1 MEIRERILQ
10 LLNENGIT
18 QKELAEKSGVGAV
31 TISRILNG
39 HFQPKASTLSKI
51 ADVFGLSLSE
61 ISEDDS
67 FGKKTFKG
75 VRGYVE
81 YLGKIQRIESF
92 KNLEDF
98 YLMVKHNIDTIP
110 VEAKAIRIADK
121 RNSKSLKDAFSA
133 INEIDFFKNETYDAT
148 QVKTWSF
155 RKSEDERDEQP
166 NNLGNMCAGYPFF
179 LDGEDFLNSEAAYIC
194 GMFSDNTPEH
204 IAIQR
209 ELQNEPVGYNT
220 KKVIRR
226 AHEKEKRLD
235 WESYNVQ
242 WMLYVVWSK
251 CQNKAFADVLKR
263 IPKNTII
270 IENSTHQS
278 SETALF
284 WGASNQELED
294 ARTVIESEVEILN
307 PYITVKSIERKKME
321 ERNII
326 NDIGE
331 WVGTNCMGKILTVC
345 KWCLDNN
352 TSPGIDYEL
361 LRLKEIHLFGKQL
374 TFTTT
379 NPIVQKVYYKT
390 VIFDF
395 DKTLVDTRP
404 LDNYSHL
411 YRGKERLSEEWKE
424 GIKEYVSHI
433 SECKVY
439 DGINEVFDFIR
450 ANKINVIVVTA
461 GIKMKVK
468 EAAKLFGWSDI
479 IKDKNTF
486 GRHSFGNHKKVT
498 KDEGNPMLFEKAL
511 LTLGVE
517 AKDCISF
524 GNEYVDAIAAQKV
537 GIKAFNCLWGASKED
552 ADRMMIDMP
561 QITIEHP
568 SQILDIIK
576 GEAK

>member
-110 VEAKAIRIADK
+110 VEAKSIRAADK
-121 RNSKSLKDAFSA
+121 INAKNLKDAFA
-133 INEIDFFKNETYDAT
+133 NINEIDFFKNETYDAAHIR
-148 QVKTWSF
+148 TWSF

-166 NNLGNMCAGYPFF
+166 NNLGNMCVGYPFI
-179 LDGEDFLNSEAAYIC
+179 LDGEQFLNSEAAYIS
-194 GMFSDNTPEH
+194 GMFSNNTPEH
-204 IAIQR
+204 ISIQR

-226 AHEKEKRLD
+226 AHESEKRSD
-235 WESYNVQ
+235 WESFNVQ

-251 CQNKAFADVLKR
+251 CQNKDFARVLKS
-263 IPKNTII
+263 IPKNTMI

-278 SETALF
+278 GKTALF
-284 WGASNQELED
+284 WGAANQELED
-294 ARTVIESEVEILN
+294 DRTIIESEVEILN
-307 PYITVKSIERKKME
+307 PYATSKTIDQKKMV
-321 ERNII
+321 ERNKI

-331 WVGTNCMGKILTVC
+331 WAGTNCMGKILTVC
-345 KWCLDNN
+345 KWCLDNG

-361 LRLKEIHLFGKQL
+361 LRSKHIHLFGKPLLFEAHSDIQ
-374 TFTTT
+374 
-379 NPIVQKVYYKT
+379 QKRIPT

-404 LDNYSHL
+404 LDQYSHL

-424 GIKEYVSHI
+424 GIKEYISHI
-433 SECKVY
+433 ADCKVY
-439 DGINEVFDFIR
+439 EGINEVIDFLR
-450 ANKINVIVVTA
+450 TNDVRVIVVTA
-461 GIKMKVK
+461 GIKMKVM
-468 EAAKLFGWSDI
+468 EAAKVFGWTDI
-479 IKDKNTF
+479 IKATNTF
-486 GRHSFGNHKKVT
+486 GRHSYGLQTKVT
-498 KDEGNPMLFEKAL
+498 KKDGNSMLFEKAL
-511 LTLGVE
+511 SDMGVE
-517 AKDCISF
+517 AKDCLAF
-524 GNEYVDAIAAQKV
+524 GNEYDDTIAAQKV
-537 GIKAFNCLWGASKED
+537 GIRAYNCLWGATQED

-561 QITIEHP
+561 QFTIEHP
-568 SQILDIIK
+568 TQIIDIIK

>member
-10 LLNENGIT
+10 LLNENNIT
-18 QKELAEKSGVGAV
+18 QKELSEKSGVGAV

-39 HFQPKASTLSKI
+39 HFKPKASTLAKI
-51 ADVFGLSLSE
+51 ADVFGYSLAE
-61 ISEDDS
+61 ITEDDS

-75 VRGYVE
+75 VRGYLE
-81 YLGKIQRIESF
+81 YLGSIRRIDTF

-98 YLMVKHNIDTIP
+98 YLMVKSNIEGIP
-110 VEAKAIRIADK
+110 VEASKIRAINKGNA
-121 RNSKSLKDAFSA
+121 KSLKDAFKDIS
-133 INEIDFFKNETYDAT
+133 EIDFTKKETYDAT
-148 QVKTWSF
+148 AIKTWSF

-166 NNLGNMCAGYPFF
+166 NNLGNMCGGYSFL
-179 LDGEDFLNSEAAYIC
+179 LDGEEFLNSEAAYIC
-194 GMFSDNTPEH
+194 GMFSNDTPEH

-209 ELQNEPVGYNT
+209 ELKNEPIGYNT

-226 AHEKEKRLD
+226 AYESKKRSD
-235 WESYNVQ
+235 WESFNVQ

-251 CQNKAFADVLKR
+251 CRNKDFAKVLKS

-294 ARTVIESEVEILN
+294 CRAVIESEVEIQN
-307 PYITVKSIERKKME
+307 PYSTSKAIERKKME
-321 ERNII
+321 ERNKI
-326 NDIGE
+326 NDIGI
-331 WVGTNCMGKILTVC
+331 WQGTDCMGKILTVC

-352 TSPGIDYEL
+352 VSPDIDYEL
-361 LRLKEIHLFGKQL
+361 LRSKHIHLLGKQL
-374 TFTTT
+374 TFSIA
-379 NPIVQKVYYKT
+379 NPIVRQVHYKT

-404 LDNYSHL
+404 LDQYSHL
-411 YRGKERLSEEWKE
+411 YKGKERLSEEWKK

-450 ANKINVIVVTA
+450 ANQIKVIVVTA

-498 KDEGNPMLFEKAL
+498 KDDGNPMLFEKAL
-511 LTLGVE
+511 STLGVE

-524 GNEYVDAIAAQKV
+524 GNEYIDAIAAQKV
-537 GIKAFNCLWGASKED
+537 GIRAYNCLWGATKED
-552 ADRMMIDMP
+552 ADRMMIEMP
-561 QITIEHP
+561 QVTIENP
-568 SQILDIIK
+568 IEIIDIIK

>member
-1 MEIRERILQ
+1 MQ
-10 LLNENGIT
+10 LLNENNIT

-39 HFQPKASTLSKI
+39 HFNPKASTLSKI
-51 ADVFGLSLSE
+51 AEVFGLSLSE
-61 ISEDDS
+61 MSEDDD

-75 VRGYVE
+75 VRGYLE
-81 YLGKIQRIESF
+81 YLGSIKRIESF

-110 VEAKAIRIADK
+110 VEAKAIKTTDK
-121 RNSKSLKDAFSA
+121 KNSKRLKDAFSD
-133 INEIDFFKNETYDAT
+133 ITEIDFFKNETYDAT
-148 QVKTWSF
+148 QVRTWSF

-166 NNLGNMCAGYPFF
+166 NNLGNMCAGYPFL

-226 AHEKEKRLD
+226 AHEKEKRSD
-235 WESYNVQ
+235 WESFNVQ

-294 ARTVIESEVEILN
+294 ARTVIETEVEILN

-321 ERNII
+321 ERNRI
-326 NDIGE
+326 NDIGK
-331 WVGTNCMGKILTVC
+331 WAGTDCMGKILTVC
-345 KWCLDNN
+345 KWHLEHN
-352 TSPGIDYEL
+352 TTPSIDYEL
-361 LRLKEIHLFGKQL
+361 LRSKSIYLFGKLLRFEAPSDIQ
-374 TFTTT
+374 
-379 NPIVQKVYYKT
+379 QKRVPT

-404 LDNYSHL
+404 LDQYSHL

-424 GIKEYVSHI
+424 GIKEYISHI
-433 SECKVY
+433 ADCKVY
-439 DGINEVFDFIR
+439 EGINEVIEFLR
-450 ANKINVIVVTA
+450 ANDVKVIVVTA
-461 GIKMKVK
+461 GIKMKVM
-468 EAAKLFGWSDI
+468 EAARVFGWTDI
-479 IKDKNTF
+479 IKAKNTF
-486 GRHSFGNHKKVT
+486 GRHSFGINKKVT
-498 KDEGNPMLFEKAL
+498 KDDGNPMLFEKAL
-511 LTLGVE
+511 STLGVE

-524 GNEYVDAIAAQKV
+524 GNEYDDTVAAQKV
-537 GIKAFNCLWGASKED
+537 GIRAYNCLWGATKED
-552 ADRMMIDMP
+552 ADRMIIDMP

-568 SQILDIIK
+568 SQIIDIIK
-576 GEAK
+576 GEAE

>member
-110 VEAKAIRIADK
+110 VEAKEIRAANK
-121 RNSKSLKDAFSA
+121 TNSKNLKDAFA
-133 INEIDFFKNETYDAT
+133 DINEIDFFKNETYDAA
-148 QVKTWSF
+148 QIKTWSF

-166 NNLGNMCAGYPFF
+166 NNLGNMCAGYPFI
-179 LDGEDFLNSEAAYIC
+179 LDGEEFLNSEAAYIC

-204 IAIQR
+204 ISIQR
-209 ELQNEPVGYNT
+209 ELQIEPVGYNT

-226 AHEKEKRLD
+226 AHESEKRSD
-235 WESYNVQ
+235 WESFNVQ

-251 CQNKAFADVLKR
+251 CQNESFARVLKS

-278 SETALF
+278 GKTALF
-284 WGASNQELED
+284 WGATNQELED
-294 ARTVIESEVEILN
+294 DRATIESEVEIFN
-307 PYITVKSIERKKME
+307 PYATSKTIEHKKME
-321 ERNII
+321 ERNKI
-326 NDIGE
+326 NDIGK
-331 WVGTNCMGKILTVC
+331 WAGTNCMGKILTVC
-345 KWCLDNN
+345 KWHLEHN
-352 TSPGIDYEL
+352 TTPSIDYEL
-361 LRLKEIHLFGKQL
+361 LKSKDIHLFGKL
-374 TFTTT
+374 LRFT
-379 NPIVQKVYYKT
+379 PPSDMQHKRIPT

-404 LDNYSHL
+404 LDQYSHL
-411 YRGKERLSEEWKE
+411 YRGKERFSEGWKR
-424 GIKEYVSHI
+424 GIKEYISHL
-433 SECKVY
+433 SECRVY
-439 DGINEVFDFIR
+439 EGIQEVLDYIR
-450 ANKINVIVVTA
+450 GNRINIIVVTA
-461 GIKMKVK
+461 GIKMKVM
-468 EAAKLFGWSDI
+468 EAAKLFGWTDI
-479 IKDKNTF
+479 INNKNTF
-486 GRHSFGNHKKVT
+486 GRHSFGLQKKVT
-498 KDEGNPMLFEKAL
+498 KKDGNPMLFEKAL
-511 LTLGVE
+511 SNLGVE

-524 GNEYVDAIAAQKV
+524 GNEYDDTIAAQEV
-537 GIKAFNCLWGASKED
+537 GIRAYNCLWGATKED

-561 QITIEHP
+561 QITIENP
-568 SQILDIIK
+568 IEIIDIIK

>member
-10 LLNENGIT
+10 LLNQQSIT

-39 HFQPKASTLSKI
+39 HFKPKASTVAKI
-51 ADVFGLSLSE
+51 ADVFGYSLSE
-61 ISEDDS
+61 MAEDDS

-75 VRGYVE
+75 VRGYLE
-81 YLGKIQRIESF
+81 YLGSIKRIDTF

-98 YLMVKHNIDTIP
+98 YLMVKSNIEGIP
-110 VEAKAIRIADK
+110 VEANKIRTINKNNA
-121 RNSKSLKDAFSA
+121 KSLKDAFKDIS
-133 INEIDFFKNETYDAT
+133 EIDFTKKETYDAT
-148 QVKTWSF
+148 VIKTWSF

-166 NNLGNMCAGYPFF
+166 NNLGNMCAGYPFL

-251 CQNKAFADVLKR
+251 CQNKAFADVLNR
-263 IPKNTII
+263 IPMKTII

-278 SETALF
+278 GETALF
-284 WGASNQELED
+284 WGATNQELED
-294 ARTVIESEVEILN
+294 ARAIIESEVEILN
-307 PYITVKSIERKKME
+307 PYVTAKSIERKKME
-321 ERNII
+321 ERNRI

-345 KWCLDNN
+345 KWCLDNG

-361 LRLKEIHLFGKQL
+361 LRSKHIHLFGKPLMFEAPSDIQ
-374 TFTTT
+374 
-379 NPIVQKVYYKT
+379 QKRIPT

-404 LDNYSHL
+404 LDQYSHL
-411 YRGKERLSEEWKE
+411 YRGKERLSEEWKK
-424 GIKEYVSHI
+424 GIKEYISHI
-433 SECKVY
+433 ADCKVY
-439 DGINEVFDFIR
+439 EGINEVIDFLR
-450 ANKINVIVVTA
+450 ANDVRVIVVTA
-461 GIKMKVK
+461 GIKMKVM
-468 EAAKLFGWSDI
+468 EAAKVFGWKDI
-479 IKDKNTF
+479 IKATNTF
-486 GRHSFGNHKKVT
+486 GRHSFGLQKKVT
-498 KDEGNPMLFEKAL
+498 KKDGNSMLFEKAL
-511 LTLGVE
+511 SDMGVE
-517 AKDCISF
+517 AKDCLAF
-524 GNEYVDAIAAQKV
+524 GNEYDDTVAAQKV
-537 GIKAFNCLWGASKED
+537 GIRAYNCLWGATQKD

-561 QITIEHP
+561 QFTIEHP
-568 SQILDIIK
+568 TQIIDIIK